1 MCPASRAQGAT
12 KGRAEYAD
20 HSTVG
25 CVEAIE
31 RRNKA
36 EHMAE
41 ARPLDTATPATQ
53 DATDPYATIE
63 AQAQELARLQ
73 RRLQRARQTNQILED
88 TVEDQIRS
96 VYLAKQDV
104 DRANSHM
111 DSVLRCVSTAIVI
124 ADTEGRITSVRGSTE
139 RMSKRSPSSLIGAP
153 VGTLLEGVS
162 VTNAEL
168 FGVGECNLQMADGSA
183 IPVLLTTS
191 QLLDE
196 SNMAV
201 GTVHVAS
208 DLRRQKKLEMRLAEV
223 RKLESIGQLAAGVAH
238 EMNTPIQYV
247 GDSAHFLDE
256 VVEELL
262 SLQAVY
268 SELVERVRSQPDL
281 AELVARID
289 DAESEADLDF
299 LREEA
304 PGSVA
309 RIHEGVARVSEIVR
323 AMKQF
328 SNQSEELVSTDVNSL
343 IDSTLTVAKNEFKY
357 VADVDRDLGPLPSVL
372 CSAGGVGQVVLNLVV
387 NAAHAITDRIETE
400 GGRGNIRITTRHDE
414 VAGTVQ
420 IDIADSGGGIPDAI
434 AAKVFDPFFTTKEV
448 GKGTGQGLAISHNII
463 VERHRGSLTF
473 TSEPGV
479 GTTFHIVL
487 PVGGPS

>member
-1 MCPASRAQGAT
+1 
-12 KGRAEYAD
+12 
-20 HSTVG
+20 
-25 CVEAIE
+25 
-31 RRNKA
+31 
-36 EHMAE
+36 MAE
-41 ARPLDTATPATQ
+41 ARPLGTATPATH
-53 DATDPYATIE
+53 DEADPYATIE

-111 DSVLRCVSTAIVI
+111 DSVLRCVSAAIVI

-139 RMSKRSPSSLIGAP
+139 RMSKRPTASLIGEP

-168 FGVGECNLQMADGSA
+168 FGVGECNLRMADGST

-262 SLQAVY
+262 GLQTVY
-268 SELVERVRSQPDL
+268 SELVEQVRSEPGL
-281 AELVARID
+281 TELVARID
-289 DAESEADLDF
+289 DAEAEADLEF

-309 RIHEGVARVSEIVR
+309 RIHEGVNRVSEIVR

-357 VADVDRDLGPLPSVL
+357 VADVERDFGTLPSVL
-372 CSAGGVGQVVLNLVV
+372 CSAGGIGQVVLNLVV
-387 NAAHAITDRIETE
+387 NAAHAITDRIEAD
-400 GGRGNIRITTRHDE
+400 GGRGHIRITTRHDD
-414 VAGTVQ
+414 ATGTVRV
-420 IDIADSGGGIPDAI
+420 DIADTGGGIPDAI

-448 GKGTGQGLAISHNII
+448 GKGTGQGLAISHSII

-473 TSEPGV
+473 TTEPGV

-487 PVGGPS
+487 PVGGPT

>member
-1 MCPASRAQGAT
+1 
-12 KGRAEYAD
+12 
-20 HSTVG
+20 
-25 CVEAIE
+25 
-31 RRNKA
+31 
-36 EHMAE
+36 MAE
-41 ARPLDTATPATQ
+41 ARPLDTTTPA
-53 DATDPYATIE
+53 AHEGMDPHATIE
-63 AQAQELARLQ
+63 AQAKELARLQ

-111 DSVLRCVSTAIVI
+111 DSVLRCVSAAIII
-124 ADTEGRITSVRGSTE
+124 ADTEGRITSVRGGTE
-139 RMSKRSPSSLIGAP
+139 RMSKRSPTSLVGEP
-153 VGTLLEGVS
+153 VDSLLEGVS
-162 VTNAEL
+162 VTNAEP
-168 FGVGECNLQMADGSA
+168 FGVGECNLQMADGST

-262 SLQAVY
+262 GLQSVY
-268 SELVERVRSQPDL
+268 SELVDRVRPQSDL
-281 AELVARID
+281 AELVARVD
-289 DAESEADLDF
+289 AAESEADLEF

-309 RIHEGVARVSEIVR
+309 RIHEGVNRVSEIVR

-328 SNQSEELVSTDVNSL
+328 SNQSEELVSTDMNSL
-343 IDSTLTVAKNEFKY
+343 IDSTLTVAKGEFKY
-357 VADVDRDLGPLPSVL
+357 VADIERDYGALPGVL

-387 NAAHAITDRIETE
+387 NAAHAIADQIEAN
-400 GGRGNIRITTRHDE
+400 GGRGRIRITTRHDE
-414 VAGTVQ
+414 AAGNVV
-420 IDIADSGGGIPDAI
+420 IDIADSGGGIPEAI

-463 VERHRGSLTF
+463 VERHQGSLTF
-473 TSEPGV
+473 TTKPGV